1 MAYSLCSFFRKS
13 GDIRKTR
20 SYAFETFDKPQ
31 MRPLPGRN
39 FTVCDYRFFP
49 RVPDNYHLEYDGHYY
64 SVLYT
69 RHGRPAMLKATMSEI
84 RICNEN
90 NRLLCKHPRSY
101 RLEMNGRSM
110 RG

>member
-1 MAYSLCSFFRKS
+1 
-13 GDIRKTR
+13 
-20 SYAFETFDKPQ
+20 